1 MPERHRE
8 YLVVQPGARGGV
20 IQGVKR
26 PEHQLGDAMHF
37 PGGLTTD
44 WQLRPL
50 TMHDMIEG
58 VSYTPGTWMLA
69 RRLPEI
75 GGLYA
80 YVHLPFSL
88 RRNTP
93 SAVAEAYRR
102 LIARDARLD
111 SFYHELE
118 KLSAEF
124 CAEIKAK
131 TTHDQHD
138 QGDQTMNRDAVA

>member
-1 MPERHRE
+1 
-8 YLVVQPGARGGV
+8 
-20 IQGVKR
+20 
-26 PEHQLGDAMHF
+26 
-37 PGGLTTD
+37 
-44 WQLRPL
+44 
-50 TMHDMIEG
+50 MIEG

-88 RRNTP
+88 RKNTP

-111 SFYHELE
+111 SFYHHLE
-118 KLSAEF
+118 QLSAEF
-124 CAEIKAK
+124 CAELRAGAE
-131 TTHDQHD
+131 THDHHD
-138 QGDQTMNRDAVA
+138 HGDQTMNRDAVA